1 MPKALQEGDSPIT
14 VQRNVFEAL
23 LGDRSLTIKTVIAAA
38 CVAVVA
44 LLVAILSI
52 NRMSHLNSDL
62 RDMKTNHVD
71 TLQEVANMRGQV
83 GFIFRGMLIYFVGN
97 SSTGAAKTAQ
107 LKQGRDQAASAD
119 AALDSAITNYG
130 ALTTGSATR
139 QAALTKFTDALHYYQ
154 ALRDTV
160 IFGEPLA
167 AGYTMPAADQ
177 ILVEFNKAED
187 GMSEGVAT
195 MQQVEDTESDA
206 MAKRGTEAYN
216 RAKMVTLIALIAG
229 FVIAAAVCVL
239 VIRLIRNQ
247 LTTVSTAL
255 DAVAAGDLTVAAQVR
270 SRDELGA
277 MAGAVNRAREG
288 LRTSVLA
295 LTHGAETLGAGTQRL
310 TSVTARLSDQARQAA
325 DQAGVVAGS
334 AGDVSSSVQSVAAG
348 SDQMGASIREIAENA
363 NNAAQVA
370 SSAVGVAQSTNDTV
384 AKLGTSSEE
393 IGNVVKVITQIA
405 EQTNLLALNATIEAA
420 RAGEAGKGFAVVAT
434 EVKDLAQE
442 TAKATEDIS
451 RRVEAIQADTSNAVE
466 AIAEISRIIS
476 EINDYQVTIASAVE
490 EQTATTNEMSRSIG
504 DAASGSSAIAGN
516 INSVAAA
523 VQAQTGALQ
532 EADQS
537 VTELTQVADELRG
550 VVARFRV

>member
-1 MPKALQEGDSPIT
+1 MPRQIEAGSSPIT

-23 LGDRSLTIKTVIAAA
+23 LGDRSLTLKTVIAAA

-44 LLVAILSI
+44 LCVAVLSL
-52 NRMSHLNSDL
+52 NRMATLNAGL
-62 RDMKTNHVD
+62 KEMKSQHVD
-71 TLQEVANMRGQV
+71 SLQEVANIRGELAAM
-83 GFIFRGMLIYFVGN
+83 FRGMVL
-97 SSTGAAKTAQ
+97 TQ
-107 LKQGRDQAASAD
+107 LANGDKATIQSGRDSMAKADDAMD
-119 AALDSAITNYG
+119 AALGRYSTIT
-130 ALTTGSATR
+130 AGSAPR
-139 QAALTKFTDALHYYQ
+139 QAALAKFTEAVEHYR

-160 IFGEPLA
+160 LYGEPLA

-177 ILVEFNKAED
+177 IGPEFNKVETAMAEAVI
-187 GMSEGVAT
+187 S
-195 MQQVEDTESDA
+195 MQQLEDQLSDQ
-206 MAKRGTEAYN
+206 MARDGTAAYG
-216 RAKMVTLIALIAG
+216 RARTVTLIALIVG
-229 FVIAAAVCVL
+229 FILAAFICVA
-239 VIRLIRNQ
+239 VIRMIRRQ
-247 LTTVSTAL
+247 LTTVAAAL
-255 DAVAAGDLTVAAQVR
+255 DAVAEGDLTVAAEVR

-277 MAGAVNRAREG
+277 MAAAVNRAREG
-288 LRTSVLA
+288 LRTTVSA
-295 LTHGAETLGAGTQRL
+295 LTHGAQTLGEGTQRL
-310 TSVTARLSDQARQAA
+310 TSISARLAA
-325 DQAGVVAGS
+325 GAQEAAEQAGVVASG
-334 AGDVSSSVQSVAAG
+334 AGDVSTSVQSVAAG
-348 SDQMGASIREIAENA
+348 SDEMGVSIREIAENA

-370 SSAVGVAQSTNDTV
+370 ASAVGVAQSTNDTV

-451 RRVEAIQADTSNAVE
+451 RRVEAIQADTTSAVE
-466 AIAEISRIIS
+466 AIGEISRIIS

-504 DAASGSSAIAGN
+504 DAASGSANIAGN
-516 INSVAAA
+516 INSVAEA
-523 VQAQTGALQ
+523 VQAQTGALN

-537 VTELTQVADELRG
+537 VTELSQVADELRG

>member
-1 MPKALQEGDSPIT
+1 MPNRADQRDTPIT
-14 VQRNVFEAL
+14 VQRTAFEAMI
-23 LGDRSLTIKTVIAAA
+23 GDRSLSLKTVVAAI

-44 LLVAILSI
+44 LGVAGLSI
-52 NRMSHLNSDL
+52 NRMSKLNSDL
-62 RDMKTNHVD
+62 REMKTQHVD
-71 TLQEVANMRGQV
+71 SLQQVANMRGDLAAMFRNMLVYYTANGDKTQMATARKDV
-83 GFIFRGMLIYFVGN
+83 GTADDDLDKALAAYDTITA
-97 SSTGAAKTAQ
+97 SSPARQ
-107 LKQGRDQAASAD
+107 SSLASFTE
-119 AALDSAITNYG
+119 AI
-130 ALTTGSATR
+130 
-139 QAALTKFTDALHYYQ
+139 KHYR
-154 ALRDTV
+154 ALRNTV
-160 IFGEPLA
+160 LFQEPMA
-167 AGYTMPAADQ
+167 EGYTLPAADQ
-177 ILVEFNKAED
+177 ILPEFIKVENQIAAAVAE
-187 GMSEGVAT
+187 
-195 MQQVEDTESDA
+195 MQQVEDSESDA
-206 MAKRGTEAYN
+206 MATTGAAAYD
-216 RAKMVTLIALIAG
+216 RARTVTVVTLIVG
-229 FVIAAAVCVL
+229 FLLAAAVCVL
-239 VIRLIRNQ
+239 VIGLIRRQ
-247 LTTVSTAL
+247 LTTVSNAL
-255 DAVAAGDLTVAAQVR
+255 DAVAEGDLTVAAEVR

-277 MAGAVNRAREG
+277 MAAAVNRARDG
-288 LRTSVLA
+288 LRTTVTA
-295 LTHGAETLGAGTQRL
+295 LTHGAQTLGEGTQRL
-310 TSVTARLSDQARQAA
+310 TSVTARLAEGAREAA
-325 DQAGVVAGS
+325 EQAGVVAAG

-451 RRVEAIQADTSNAVE
+451 RRVEAIQADTTSAVE
-466 AIAEISRIIS
+466 AIGEISRIIS

-504 DAASGSSAIAGN
+504 DAAHGSSNIAGN
-516 INSVAAA
+516 INAVAES
-523 VQAQTGALQ
+523 VQAQTGALG

-537 VTELTQVADELRG
+537 VAELTQVADELRG